1 MQQLNTMRA
10 RYHSL
15 KVVII
20 DEISMVGRGMLNFI
34 NLRLQEII
42 GCTTPFGNIS
52 ILAVGDLYQLKPVA
66 DSWIFSQSFQVAH
79 LSCLATSLW
88 IQLFNFYELHVIMRQ
103 EDDFAFAELLNRLRE
118 GLHTEEDVRTLHA
131 RKVDTETDRVIQ
143 MPHLFCRRQDVS
155 SHNLSILE
163 KMNGPDTVTVDAIDD
178 ISVDVS
184 SALRSL
190 ILEKIP
196 DDSKLTMGLQKSLTL
211 GIGLPA
217 EVCLNIDTE
226 DGLTNGAPCCI
237 KKFDNRVQNS
247 SRCSIIWVEFED
259 ESIGRHW
266 RNRYRHLYTDSIPLS
281 WTPILETCRRF
292 SFKHYKTY
300 LIVRRQFHLY
310 LSAGKTIHKSQGST
324 VKEAVM
330 HFGSRKIDHI
340 HYVGLSRVT
349 SLSGVHISELNASK

>member
-1 MQQLNTMRA
+1 
-10 RYHSL
+10 
-15 KVVII
+15 
-20 DEISMVGRGMLNFI
+20 
-34 NLRLQEII
+34 
-42 GCTTPFGNIS
+42 
-52 ILAVGDLYQLKPVA
+52 
-66 DSWIFSQSFQVAH
+66 
-79 LSCLATSLW
+79 
-88 IQLFNFYELHVIMRQ
+88 
-103 EDDFAFAELLNRLRE
+103 
-118 GLHTEEDVRTLHA
+118 
-131 RKVDTETDRVIQ
+131 
-143 MPHLFCRRQDVS
+143 
-155 SHNLSILE
+155 
-163 KMNGPDTVTVDAIDD
+163 MNGSDTVTVDAIDD
-178 ISVDVS
+178 ISGDVS
-184 SALRSL
+184 FALRSL

-300 LIVRRQFHLY
+300 LIVRRQFPLY

-349 SLSGVHISELNASK
+349 SLSGVHISELNASKISVSPEVQAEMERLRSECKITTTLPDLSSFDSSLMKVCFHNCRSLKKHLKNFRQEQNLLHV